1 MAGGRFVLR
10 YGDYDSE
17 VSTVTFPTDVL
28 TAGNFDQE
36 ATDRLALQNALADVV
51 IGKLLQTTAV
61 ATTSPHGVGGSANP
75 LAQRELKALVH
86 YYDSIT
92 FERATL
98 EIPCP
103 DLSKQNPDYPG
114 LFYLAGAANNH
125 ADWETF
131 VTAFATL
138 TPGPGGNTA
147 VVERIESVGRN
158 I

>member
-1 MAGGRFVLR
+1 MADGRFVLR
-10 YGDYDSE
+10 FADYDGE
-17 VSTVTFPTDVL
+17 VSVVTFPTTVL

-36 ATDRLALQNALADVV
+36 ATDRLALQTALADVV
-51 IGKLLQTTAV
+51 LGKLLQTTAV
-61 ATTSPHGVGGSANP
+61 ATTSPHGVGNATNP

-86 YYDSIT
+86 YYDDTT

-114 LFYLAGAANNH
+114 IFYLNGAANNH
-125 ADWETF
+125 ADWGAF

-138 TPGPGGNTA
+138 VPGPGGNVA
-147 VVERIESVGRN
+147 VVERVELVGRN
-158 I
+158 L